1 MNTNGELAAPHP
13 HGEREAAADLGV
25 GSHRRGTY
33 KMWWVKDGWNSLI
46 LLSSRVGVCG
56 LSP

>member
-13 HGEREAAADLGV
+13 HGEREGLAVDLGV

-33 KMWWVKDGWNSLI
+33 KMWWVKDG
-46 LLSSRVGVCG
+46 
-56 LSP
+56 